1 MTTAQHA
8 ALRALLTDQTGPF
21 TPDSP
26 RVVATL
32 LAHLPSL
39 LDRLDTAERL
49 LGEAAGIIDR
59 LVTTDSD
66 NRIAEVK
73 YHRGDGR
80 SEWIRDAAIEV
91 GRVVS
96 TFLATKEG

>member
-1 MTTAQHA
+1 MTTAQRA
-8 ALRALLTDQTGPF
+8 ALRALLSDQTGPF

-49 LGEAAGIIDR
+49 LGEAADSLALAASNQRDDDR
-59 LVTTDSD
+59 
-66 NRIAEVK
+66 RAEWDKVGALDPDE
-73 YHRGDGR
+73 YDA
-80 SEWIRDAAIEV
+80 EAATIR
-91 GRVVS
+91 
-96 TFLATKEG
+96 TFLAAKE